1 MGIFTAW
8 ICTQSFAV
16 KLLNT
21 GGMNLGSWLI
31 GLVYI
36 CFIISNQVYPPPR
49 WSSPERVTVIKIVP
63 WCPSPLKKSERGLI
77 VLMILCR
84 S

>member
-8 ICTQSFAV
+8 ICSQSFAV

-36 CFIISNQVYPPPR
+36 CFIISNQVYPPPAGLAPSESLSLR
-49 WSSPERVTVIKIVP
+49 S
-63 WCPSPLKKSERGLI
+63 CPGAHPH
-77 VLMILCR
+77 
-84 S
+84 

>member
-36 CFIISNQVYPPPR
+36 CFPSRTRSQPR
-49 WSSPERVTVIKIVP
+49 WSEPVLLIQGGLGTPSWTP
-63 WCPSPLKKSERGLI
+63 W
-77 VLMILCR
+77 ILSR
-84 S
+84 